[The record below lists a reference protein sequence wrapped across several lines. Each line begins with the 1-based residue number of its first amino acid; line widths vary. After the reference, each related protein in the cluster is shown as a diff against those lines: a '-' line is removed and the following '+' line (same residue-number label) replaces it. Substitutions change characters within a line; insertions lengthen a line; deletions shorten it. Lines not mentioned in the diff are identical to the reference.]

1 MSAFSTDGFRDPETR
16 DVYLLNIA
24 ALTVLIFAG
33 TLFRRVN
40 GG

>member
-16 DVYLLNIA
+16 AVYLLNIA
-24 ALTVLIFAG
+24 ALSALIFAG